1 MAYDAELAQRIR
13 ERMTAVAEVSE
24 KKMFGGLAFLTSGN
38 MTVGVYGDSLMAR
51 IAPEAMDAAL
61 AEPGVRPFDMDGRPM
76 REWVLVAGEDLS
88 ADDELKRWIDRA
100 RRLPPVESNQG
111 LFHFTEPMPAY
122 AGSYLHK
129 WDSPVHTHSFVEIA
143 FAVSG
148 TATHHSQAGQ
158 REMRPGDVLLLRPG
172 VWHGYQECQRFEV
185 YNCCF
190 SSELLRRE
198 LAWTRE
204 DPLLGFLLWVGPY
217 SSPGRGVLTISLPPS
232 VLGECLAHLDAL
244 AGLRHRPL
252 ALHRPDIVGR
262 LSLLFGQLGQAVAQT
277 RSELPGESGSA
288 HPAVIQAMRLLEA
301 DLARDWTLT
310 GLAAELHLARGYLV
324 RLFNA
329 ATGLP
334 PMAYL
339 GQLRAE
345 HAAVLL
351 LHSDEPV
358 TSIGRAVGWPDQ
370 SGFARR
376 FKAHYGLSA
385 TTYRKRF
392 ATRATHLHLPATAAS

>member
-1 MAYDAELAQRIR
+1 
-13 ERMTAVAEVSE
+13 MTEAPPI
-24 KKMFGGLAFLTSGN
+24 GTS
-38 MTVGVYGDSLMAR
+38 
-51 IAPEAMDAAL
+51 
-61 AEPGVRPFDMDGRPM
+61 
-76 REWVLVAGEDLS
+76 
-88 ADDELKRWIDRA
+88 
-100 RRLPPVESNQG
+100 QG
-111 LFHFTEPMPAY
+111 LFHLTETMPAY
-122 AGSYLHK
+122 AGSYLHR

-143 FAVSG
+143 FAVGG
-148 TATHHSQAGQ
+148 TATHHSLAGR
-158 REMRPGDVLLLRPG
+158 REMQPGEVLLLRPG
-172 VWHGYQECQRFEV
+172 VWHGYENCRRFEV

-204 DPLLGFLLWVGPY
+204 DPLLGFLLWAGPY
-217 SSPGRGVLTISLPPS
+217 SSPGRGVLTISLDPPA
-232 VLGECLAHLDAL
+232 LGQCLVHLDAL
-244 AGLRHRPL
+244 AGLRHRPP

-262 LSLLFGQLGQAVAQT
+262 LSLLFGQLGQAVAQA
-277 RSELPGESGSA
+277 RGEQHEDPGTA
-288 HPAVIQAMRLLEA
+288 HPAVVQAMRLLEA

-310 GLAAELHLARGYLV
+310 GLAAELHLAPGYLV

-339 GQLRAE
+339 AQLRAE

-370 SGFARR
+370 SMFARR

-385 TTYRKRF
+385 TAYRKRF
-392 ATRATHLHLPATAAS
+392 ATRSARLHHPVAAAS

>member
-1 MAYDAELAQRIR
+1 
-13 ERMTAVAEVSE
+13 
-24 KKMFGGLAFLTSGN
+24 
-38 MTVGVYGDSLMAR
+38 
-51 IAPEAMDAAL
+51 
-61 AEPGVRPFDMDGRPM
+61 
-76 REWVLVAGEDLS
+76 
-88 ADDELKRWIDRA
+88 
-100 RRLPPVESNQG
+100 
-111 LFHFTEPMPAY
+111 
-122 AGSYLHK
+122 
-129 WDSPVHTHSFVEIA
+129 VEIA
-143 FAVSG
+143 FAVG
-148 TATHHSQAGQ
+148 GAATHHSQAGR
-158 REMRPGDVLLLRPG
+158 REMRPGDVLVLRPG
-172 VWHGYQECQRFEV
+172 VWHGYQDCRRFEV

-204 DPLLGFLLWVGPY
+204 DPLLGFLLWAGPY
-217 SSPGRGVLTISLPPS
+217 SPPGRGVLTISLPPS
-232 VLGECLAHLDAL
+232 VLGDCLVHLDAL
-244 AGLRHRPL
+244 AALRHRPP
-252 ALHRPDIVGR
+252 ALHRPDIVGH
-262 LSLLFGQLGQAVAQT
+262 LSLLFGQLGQAVMQA
-277 RSELPGESGSA
+277 RGEPPGEPGAA
-288 HPAVIQAMRLLEA
+288 HPAVVQAMRLLEA
-301 DLARDWTLT
+301 DLARSWTLT
-310 GLAAELHLARGYLV
+310 GLAAELHLAPGYLV

-392 ATRATHLHLPATAAS
+392 ATGAAHLQRPAAAAS

>member
-1 MAYDAELAQRIR
+1 VTEAPPI
-13 ERMTAVAEVSE
+13 
-24 KKMFGGLAFLTSGN
+24 GTSH
-38 MTVGVYGDSLMAR
+38 
-51 IAPEAMDAAL
+51 
-61 AEPGVRPFDMDGRPM
+61 
-76 REWVLVAGEDLS
+76 
-88 ADDELKRWIDRA
+88 
-100 RRLPPVESNQG
+100 G
-111 LFHFTEPMPAY
+111 LFHLTETMPAY
-122 AGSYLHK
+122 AGSYLHR

-143 FAVSG
+143 FAVGG
-148 TATHHSQAGQ
+148 TATHHSLAGR
-158 REMRPGDVLLLRPG
+158 REMQPGDVLLLRPG
-172 VWHGYQECQRFEV
+172 VWHGYENCRRFDV

-204 DPLLGFLLWVGPY
+204 DPLLGFLLWAGPY
-217 SSPGRGVLTISLPPS
+217 SSPGRGVLTISLDPPT
-232 VLGECLAHLDAL
+232 LGECLVHLDAL
-244 AGLRHRPL
+244 ADLRHRPP

-262 LSLLFGQLGQAVAQT
+262 LSLLFGQLGQAVAQD
-277 RSELPGESGSA
+277 RGERHEDPGMA
-288 HPAVIQAMRLLEA
+288 HPAVVRAMGLLEA

-310 GLAAELHLARGYLV
+310 GLAAELHLAPGYLV

-339 GQLRAE
+339 AQLRAE

-358 TSIGRAVGWPDQ
+358 TSIGRTVGWPDQ
-370 SGFARR
+370 SKFARR

-392 ATRATHLHLPATAAS
+392 ATRAVHLHHPVDPVAAAS

>member
-1 MAYDAELAQRIR
+1 
-13 ERMTAVAEVSE
+13 
-24 KKMFGGLAFLTSGN
+24 
-38 MTVGVYGDSLMAR
+38 
-51 IAPEAMDAAL
+51 MD
-61 AEPGVRPFDMDGRPM
+61 
-76 REWVLVAGEDLS
+76 ED
-88 ADDELKRWIDRA
+88 
-100 RRLPPVESNQG
+100 PPVGTSQG
-111 LFHFTEPMPAY
+111 LFHLTESMPAY
-122 AGSYLHK
+122 AGSYLHR

-143 FAVSG
+143 FAVDG
-148 TATHHSQAGQ
+148 AATHHSLAG
-158 REMRPGDVLLLRPG
+158 RHDMRPGDVVLLRPG
-172 VWHGYQECQRFEV
+172 VWHGYEDCQRFEV

-198 LAWTRE
+198 LSWTRE
-204 DPLLGFLLWVGPY
+204 DPLLGFLLWAGPS

-232 VLGECLAHLDAL
+232 ALGECLVHLEAL
-244 AGLRHRPL
+244 AALRHRPL

-262 LSLLFGQLGQAVAQT
+262 LSLLFGQLGQAVAQA
-277 RSELPGESGSA
+277 RGELPGEPGTV
-288 HPAVIQAMRLLEA
+288 HPAVVQAMRLLEA
-301 DLARDWTLT
+301 DLTRDWTLKI
-310 GLAAELHLARGYLV
+310 LAAELHLAAGYLV

-385 TTYRKRF
+385 TAYRKRF
-392 ATRATHLHLPATAAS
+392 ATRAAQLHHPAAAAS

>member
-1 MAYDAELAQRIR
+1 
-13 ERMTAVAEVSE
+13 
-24 KKMFGGLAFLTSGN
+24 
-38 MTVGVYGDSLMAR
+38 
-51 IAPEAMDAAL
+51 
-61 AEPGVRPFDMDGRPM
+61 
-76 REWVLVAGEDLS
+76 
-88 ADDELKRWIDRA
+88 
-100 RRLPPVESNQG
+100 
-111 LFHFTEPMPAY
+111 MPAY
-122 AGSYLHK
+122 AGGYLHEH
-129 WDSPVHTHSFVEIA
+129 DSPVHTHSFVEIA

-148 TATHHSQAGQ
+148 AATHHSQAGQ
-158 REMRPGDVLLLRPG
+158 REMQPGDVLVLRPG
-172 VWHGYQECQRFEV
+172 VWHGYQDCQLFEV

-198 LAWTRE
+198 LSWTRE
-204 DPLLGFLLWVGPY
+204 DPLLGFLLWAGPY

-232 VLGECLAHLDAL
+232 VLGDCLIHLDAL
-244 AGLRHRPL
+244 AALRHRPL

-262 LSLLFGQLGQAVAQT
+262 LALLFGQLGQVVAQA
-277 RSELPGESGSA
+277 RSDLSAESGAA
-288 HPAVIQAMRLLEA
+288 HPAVVQAMRLLEA
-301 DLARDWTLT
+301 DLARNWTLT
-310 GLAAELHLARGYLV
+310 GLAAELHLAPGYLV

-351 LHSDEPV
+351 LHSEEPV

-392 ATRATHLHLPATAAS
+392 ATRSAHLHHLADPVAAAS

>member
-1 MAYDAELAQRIR
+1 
-13 ERMTAVAEVSE
+13 MTEAPPI
-24 KKMFGGLAFLTSGN
+24 GTS
-38 MTVGVYGDSLMAR
+38 
-51 IAPEAMDAAL
+51 
-61 AEPGVRPFDMDGRPM
+61 
-76 REWVLVAGEDLS
+76 
-88 ADDELKRWIDRA
+88 
-100 RRLPPVESNQG
+100 QG
-111 LFHFTEPMPAY
+111 LFHLTETMPAY
-122 AGSYLHK
+122 AGSYLHR

-148 TATHHSQAGQ
+148 TAVHHSLAGR

-172 VWHGYQECQRFEV
+172 VWHGYEDCQRFEV

-204 DPLLGFLLWVGPY
+204 DPLLGYLLWAGPY
-217 SSPGRGVLTISLPPS
+217 SSPGRGVLDHQPDPPS
-232 VLGECLAHLDAL
+232 PSPSAWSISTRWPACGTGRPRCTGRYRRPPVAPVRPARPGRRPGPWRAIRGTRNGASRGRAGDA
-244 AGLRHRPL
+244 RCWRP
-252 ALHRPDIVGR
+252 IW
-262 LSLLFGQLGQAVAQT
+262 
-277 RSELPGESGSA
+277 PG
-288 HPAVIQAMRLLEA
+288 
-301 DLARDWTLT
+301 DWTLT
-310 GLAAELHLARGYLV
+310 GLAAELHLAPGYLV

-339 GQLRAE
+339 AQLRAE

-351 LHSDEPV
+351 LHTDEPV
-358 TSIGRAVGWPDQ
+358 TSIGRTVGWPDQ
-370 SGFARR
+370 SNFARR

-392 ATRATHLHLPATAAS
+392 ATRSVHLHHSANPVAAAS

>member
-1 MAYDAELAQRIR
+1 MSMPPILDVSTGHRY
-13 ERMTAVAEVSE
+13 AVMNRYLSE
-24 KKMFGGLAFLTSGN
+24 IHFEPVRVYVTN
-38 MTVGVYGDSLMAR
+38 MH
-51 IAPEAMDAAL
+51 EQ
-61 AEPGVRPFDMDGRPM
+61 
-76 REWVLVAGEDLS
+76 
-88 ADDELKRWIDRA
+88 
-100 RRLPPVESNQG
+100 PPVGTSQG

-122 AGSYLHK
+122 AGCYRHL

-148 TATHHSQAGQ
+148 SAAHHSLAG
-158 REMRPGDVLLLRPG
+158 RSEMRPGDVVLLRPG
-172 VWHGYQECQRFEV
+172 VWHGYEHCQEFEV

-190 SSELLRRE
+190 TTELLRRE
-198 LAWTRE
+198 LSWTRE
-204 DPLLGFLLWVGPY
+204 DPLLGFLLWAGPA
-217 SSPGRGVLTISLPPS
+217 SSPGRGVLTISLQS
-232 VLGECLAHLDAL
+232 ESLAECIVHLDAL
-244 AGLRHRPL
+244 ASLRHRPP

-262 LSLLFGQLGQAVAQT
+262 LSLLFGQLGQAVAQA
-277 RSELPGESGSA
+277 RSELPTEPRTA
-288 HPAVIQAMRLLEA
+288 HPAVVLAMRLLEV
-301 DLARDWTLT
+301 DLARSWTLT
-310 GLAAELHLARGYLV
+310 DLAAELHLAPGYLV

-339 GQLRAE
+339 AQLRAE

-370 SGFARR
+370 SAFARR

-392 ATRATHLHLPATAAS
+392 ATKAADMRFATAAAS

>member
-1 MAYDAELAQRIR
+1 VD
-13 ERMTAVAEVSE
+13 
-24 KKMFGGLAFLTSGN
+24 
-38 MTVGVYGDSLMAR
+38 
-51 IAPEAMDAAL
+51 
-61 AEPGVRPFDMDGRPM
+61 
-76 REWVLVAGEDLS
+76 ED
-88 ADDELKRWIDRA
+88 
-100 RRLPPVESNQG
+100 PPVGTSQG

-122 AGSYLHK
+122 AFGYLHK

-143 FAVSG
+143 FAISG
-148 TATHHSQAGQ
+148 SATHHSLAGRRQ
-158 REMRPGDVLLLRPG
+158 MRPGDVVLLRPG
-172 VWHGYQECQRFEV
+172 VWHGYEDCQEFEV

-198 LAWTRE
+198 LSWTRE
-204 DPLLGFLLWVGPY
+204 DPLLGYLLWAGPY
-217 SSPGRGVLTISLPPS
+217 SSPGRGVLMISLES
-232 VLGECLAHLDAL
+232 SAVGECLVHLDAL
-244 AGLRHRPL
+244 AALRHRPL
-252 ALHRPDIVGR
+252 TLHRPDIVGR
-262 LSLLFGQLGQAVAQT
+262 LSLLFGQLGQAVTQARGT
-277 RSELPGESGSA
+277 PSGDAGSA

-301 DLARDWTLT
+301 DLARSWTLT
-310 GLAAELHLARGYLV
+310 GLAAELHLAPGYLV

-339 GQLRAE
+339 GQLRSE

-358 TSIGRAVGWPDQ
+358 TSVGRAVGWPDQ

-385 TTYRKRF
+385 SAYRKRF
-392 ATRATHLHLPATAAS
+392 ATRAAHLHHAVAAAS

>member
-1 MAYDAELAQRIR
+1 
-13 ERMTAVAEVSE
+13 V
-24 KKMFGGLAFLTSGN
+24 
-38 MTVGVYGDSLMAR
+38 
-51 IAPEAMDAAL
+51 
-61 AEPGVRPFDMDGRPM
+61 
-76 REWVLVAGEDLS
+76 
-88 ADDELKRWIDRA
+88 DET
-100 RRLPPVESNQG
+100 PPVGTSQG
-111 LFHFTEPMPAY
+111 LFHLTEPMPAY
-122 AGSYLHK
+122 AGGYLHEH
-129 WDSPVHTHSFVEIA
+129 DSPVHTHSFVEIA

-148 TATHHSQAGQ
+148 AATHHSQAGQ
-158 REMRPGDVLLLRPG
+158 REMQPGDVLVLRPG
-172 VWHGYQECQRFEV
+172 VWHGYQDCQLFEV

-190 SSELLRRE
+190 SSEMLRRE
-198 LAWTRE
+198 LSWTRE
-204 DPLLGFLLWVGPY
+204 DPLLGFLLWAGPY
-217 SSPGRGVLTISLPPS
+217 SSPGRGVLTISLPPP
-232 VLGECLAHLDAL
+232 VLGDCLIHLDAL
-244 AGLRHRPL
+244 AALRHRPL

-262 LSLLFGQLGQAVAQT
+262 LALLFGQLGQVVAQA
-277 RSELPGESGSA
+277 RSDLSAESGAA
-288 HPAVIQAMRLLEA
+288 HPAVVQAMRLLEA
-301 DLARDWTLT
+301 DLARNWTLT
-310 GLAAELHLARGYLV
+310 GLAAELHLAPGYLV

-351 LHSDEPV
+351 LHSEEPV

-392 ATRATHLHLPATAAS
+392 ATRYAHLHHPADPVAAAS